1 MLTSKRKRSVNMLHF
16 AIEERGNLT
25 GKISKNAIE
34 SNSFNLKDMIEMQ
47 NLFEYYNYDEEEKM
61 DVYYLEN
68 DKLFLVLQEVK
79 RMIEHERKLYKKHE
93 LDFADYFDFM
103 YECET
108 KRFWEFLIQVALNA
122 KFDWEK
128 YTVTVKIEV
137 VKEIDLDNIEI

>member
-1 MLTSKRKRSVNMLHF
+1 MLYF
-16 AIEERGNLT
+16 AIEEKENLT
-25 GKISKNAIE
+25 GEISKNAIE

-47 NLFEYYNYDEEEKM
+47 DLFEYYDYDEDKKI
-61 DVYYLEN
+61 DVYYLER

-93 LDFADYFDFM
+93 LDFADYFDLM

>member
-1 MLTSKRKRSVNMLHF
+1 MLYF
-16 AIEERGNLT
+16 AIEEKENLT
-25 GKISKNAIE
+25 GEISKNAIE

-47 NLFEYYNYDEEEKM
+47 DLFEYYDYDEDKKM
-61 DVYYLEN
+61 DVYYLER

-79 RMIEHERKLYKKHE
+79 RMIEHEHKLYKKLE
-93 LDFADYFDFM
+93 LDFADYFDLM

-128 YTVTVKIEV
+128 YTVTIKIEV
-137 VKEIDLDNIEI
+137 VEEINFDNLDI

>member
-1 MLTSKRKRSVNMLHF
+1 
-16 AIEERGNLT
+16 
-25 GKISKNAIE
+25 
-34 SNSFNLKDMIEMQ
+34 
-47 NLFEYYNYDEEEKM
+47 DEEEKM

-93 LDFADYFDFM
+93 LDFADYFDLM

-108 KRFWEFLIQVALNA
+108 KRFWEFLMQVALNA

-137 VKEIDLDNIEI
+137 GIKKKIVIELKKMINAKYCRRIINY

>member
-1 MLTSKRKRSVNMLHF
+1 MLYF
-16 AIEERGNLT
+16 AIEEKENLT
-25 GKISKNAIE
+25 GEISKNAIE

-47 NLFEYYNYDEEEKM
+47 DLFEYYDYDEDKKM
-61 DVYYLEN
+61 DVYYLER

-79 RMIEHERKLYKKHE
+79 RMIEHEHKLYKKLE
-93 LDFADYFDFM
+93 LDFADYFDLM

-128 YTVTVKIEV
+128 YTVTIKIEV
-137 VKEIDLDNIEI
+137 VEEIDFDNLDIL

>member
-1 MLTSKRKRSVNMLHF
+1 MLYF
-16 AIEERGNLT
+16 AIEEKENLT
-25 GKISKNAIE
+25 GEISKNAIE

-47 NLFEYYNYDEEEKM
+47 DLFEYYDYDEDKKM
-61 DVYYLEN
+61 DVYYLER

-79 RMIEHERKLYKKHE
+79 RMIEHEHKLYKKLE
-93 LDFADYFDFM
+93 LDFADYFDLM

-128 YTVTVKIEV
+128 YTVTIKIEV
-137 VKEIDLDNIEI
+137 VEEIDFDNLDI

>member
-1 MLTSKRKRSVNMLHF
+1 MLYF
-16 AIEERGNLT
+16 AIEEKENLT
-25 GKISKNAIE
+25 GEISKNAIE

-47 NLFEYYNYDEEEKM
+47 DLFEYYDYDEDKKM
-61 DVYYLEN
+61 DVYYLER

-79 RMIEHERKLYKKHE
+79 RMIEHEHKLYKKLE
-93 LDFADYFDFM
+93 LDFADYFDLM

>member
-1 MLTSKRKRSVNMLHF
+1 MLHF

-93 LDFADYFDFM
+93 LDFADYFDLM